1 MFTMTNAKIEFM
13 RMVETEATKVKCVWI
28 MTENRGRVWS
38 EEGSWGWS
46 EEDIAPSA
54 IILKEGYTEEEYN
67 DFLSKLDFEYDSG
80 YGIQV
85 LDGTIW
91 MQDGT
96 WFDRGEYDG
105 SEWWAKRECP
115 PIPQILKR
123 S

>member
-1 MFTMTNAKIEFM
+1 MFTMTNAKIEFE
-13 RMVETEATKVKCVWI
+13 RMIESEESKVKCVWI

-46 EEDIAPSA
+46 EEDTAPSA

-67 DFLSKLDFEYDSG
+67 EFLSQLDFEYDSG
-80 YGIQV
+80 YGMQV

-96 WFDRGEYDG
+96 WIDRGEYDG
-105 SEWWAKRECP
+105 SEWWVKRECP
-115 PIPQILKR
+115 PVPQILKR